1 MWRHVFAG
9 SERDHAIAEINEGN
23 KLPTLVRASFG
34 HWKIDGCPH
43 HGGALAYGQGFGY
56 HMAYFDG
63 AGDHPSLMVARM
75 DGEAWVS
82 SPPKKFGNMQHS
94 AGHPALLAI
103 GDKVWLV
110 WRESFSGQSEIYGMR
125 SIDGGK
131 QWSAAE
137 RLLTVKG
144 QADYPQL
151 ISIKD
156 KVYAVANTSE
166 EGFKLVSVTD

>member
-1 MWRHVFAG
+1 VFAG
-9 SERDHAIAEINEGN
+9 SERDHAIAEISDGST
-23 KLPTLVRASFG
+23 PPRIVRASFG

-43 HGGALAYGQGFGY
+43 QGGALAYGQGFGY

-82 SPPKKFGNMQHS
+82 SPPKRFGNTQHN
-94 AGHPALLAI
+94 AGHPAILAM
-103 GDKVWLV
+103 GDQVWLV
-110 WRESFSGQSEIYGMR
+110 WRESWSGESEIYGMR
-125 SIDGGK
+125 SIDGGRQWTAAK
-131 QWSAAE
+131 Q
-137 RLLTVKG
+137 LITVKG

-156 KVYAVANTSE
+156 QVYVVVNTIE
-166 EGFKLVSVTD
+166 EGFKLMSVSD